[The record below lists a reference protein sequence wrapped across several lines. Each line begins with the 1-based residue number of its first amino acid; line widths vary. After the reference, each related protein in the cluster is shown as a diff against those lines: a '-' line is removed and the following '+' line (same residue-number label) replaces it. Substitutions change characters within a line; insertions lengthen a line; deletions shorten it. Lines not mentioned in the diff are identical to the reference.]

1 MNFFFWAFSTGLKI
15 FSRNGTYIECEK
27 DNAIDDEIE
36 NVECKEISK
45 MYFLYIY
52 IFNCSID
59 YFCILYLVCV
69 FLISIVFCCHLL
81 GTKVVRISLVS

>member
-36 NVECKEISK
+36 NVECKKRSLKCI
-45 MYFLYIY
+45 FYIY
-52 IFNCSID
+52 I
-59 YFCILYLVCV
+59 Y
-69 FLISIVFCCHLL
+69 SIVP
-81 GTKVVRISLVS
+81 